1 MSNNECAPEVLKEVR
16 LAEGDR
22 IRVTT
27 MTGTIYDIEVGEVE
41 TDLLQSRV
49 IRKPIDKE
57 NPTVTEEI
65 YEKVGIIGDYRVGMI
80 VGGKSMDVIG
90 LNADTG
96 ERVVLRTTPV
106 ETIAYIEE
114 ATGSQAVDS
123 GVLPGITYTP
133 AEAIG
138 PDEWKI
144 QRAISADPKSPGET
158 IRAAGGIAT
167 QK

>member
-1 MSNNECAPEVLKEVR
+1 MSNHESAPEVLKEVR

-27 MTGTIYDIEVGEVE
+27 MMGTIYDIEVGEVE
-41 TDLLQSRV
+41 AGLLQSRV
-49 IRKPIDKE
+49 IRRPIDKE
-57 NPTVTEEI
+57 TLTVTEEI
-65 YEKVGIIGDYRVGMI
+65 YEKVGIIGDYQVGMI

-106 ETIAYIEE
+106 ETVAYIEE
-114 ATGSQAVDS
+114 ATGSQTVDS
-123 GVLPGITYTP
+123 GVLPGTTYTP
-133 AEAIG
+133 AEAID

-144 QRAISADPKSPGET
+144 RRAISTDPKSPGEA
-158 IRAAGGIAT
+158 IRAAGRIAT

>member
-57 NPTVTEEI
+57 NPTVT
-65 YEKVGIIGDYRVGMI
+65 
-80 VGGKSMDVIG
+80 
-90 LNADTG
+90 
-96 ERVVLRTTPV
+96 
-106 ETIAYIEE
+106 
-114 ATGSQAVDS
+114 
-123 GVLPGITYTP
+123 
-133 AEAIG
+133 
-138 PDEWKI
+138 
-144 QRAISADPKSPGET
+144 
-158 IRAAGGIAT
+158 
-167 QK
+167 